1 MSLSPQVVEITLAS
15 WYLILPCIL
24 ILYLLSNRYQGG
36 LSKVPGPWINSVS
49 TLPRMWSIYKGQ
61 HHLDDLRLHSR
72 YGNYVRLA
80 PDLVSI
86 SDPDPI
92 NQVYGINTNFFK
104 SPFYELSAVY
114 DEQGLVPDPFVIQNN
129 KPLHSRMKRNAA
141 NAYSMNGLLKFEPW
155 VDEVIERLLIKLD
168 THADFATSCDL
179 GDMMKNFAMDAI
191 CRLTF
196 GRDLNYLDK
205 GDEHGFFRLLD
216 LFTPYMAIFG
226 HVSWLH
232 PYLLGNSRIASY
244 FTKGDTSTE
253 AMISLAEKELK
264 RSHQEPPSEDS
275 AMTFLGRL
283 TLNQAAKPDQINDR
297 EIVTHAFGNISAGS
311 DTTAIAMRS
320 VVYNLLKDRKAYTR
334 LASDVRKSLSL
345 PVSFS
350 SANELPYLRAVIQE
364 AMRLHPSVGQ
374 ILYRSV
380 PRGGAVVG
388 GYKMKANVQVGMSP
402 WVLHRNPEV
411 FPEPDCFKP
420 ERWIIDGE
428 PSDEDALRR
437 MNRSFFAF
445 GHGTHTCSGKHI
457 SIMETTKLVATLLLK
472 YDLELAEG
480 VNQFTFV
487 NRWFTQQEGLIVNIH
502 HRK

>member
-1 MSLSPQVVEITLAS
+1 MAPPQLLEFALAS
-15 WYLILPCIL
+15 WHLILPSIL
-24 ILYLLSNRYQGG
+24 ILYLVSNRYQGG
-36 LSKVPGPWINSVS
+36 LYKVPGPWLNSVS
-49 TLPRMWSIYKGQ
+49 TLPRMWSVYKGQ
-61 HHLDDLRLHSR
+61 HHLDDLRLHAK
-72 YGNYVRLA
+72 YGKYVRLA
-80 PDLVSI
+80 PNLVSI
-86 SDPDPI
+86 SDPGQI
-92 NQVYGINTNFFK
+92 NQIYGINTSFFK

-129 KPLHSRMKRNAA
+129 KSLHSRMKRNAA

-155 VDEVIERLLIKLD
+155 VDDVMERLLVKLD
-168 THADFATSCDL
+168 NHADVETSCDL
-179 GDMMKNFAMDAI
+179 GDMMKNFAMDAV

-205 GDEHGFFRLLD
+205 GDQHGFFRLLD

-226 HVSWLH
+226 HVAWLH
-232 PYLLGNSRIASY
+232 PYLLGNPWIVGS
-244 FTKGDTSTE
+244 FTKGETSTQ
-253 AMISLAEKELK
+253 AMISLSQNELE
-264 RSHQEPPSEDS
+264 RSHKDSMSENS

-283 TLNQAAKPDQINDR
+283 SLNKAAKPDQINDR

-320 VVYNLLKDRKAYTR
+320 VMYNILNDRKAYNR
-334 LASDVRKSLSL
+334 LTSDVRKNLSL

-350 SANELPYLRAVIQE
+350 SANELPYLRAAIQE
-364 AMRLHPSVGQ
+364 GMRLHPSVGQ
-374 ILYRSV
+374 ILSRSA
-380 PRGGAVVG
+380 PEGGALVG
-388 GYKMKANVQVGMSP
+388 DYKLKANVQVGMSP
-402 WVLHRNPEV
+402 WVLHRDPDV

-420 ERWIIDGE
+420 ERWIIEEGH
-428 PSDEDALRR
+428 SDEDALRR

-480 VNQFTFV
+480 VGPLTFV
-487 NRWFTQQEGLIVNIH
+487 NRWFTQQEGLIVNVR